1 MRNIT
6 VAIAV
11 DERMGIAFN
20 KRRQSCDRIMI
31 EELIR
36 SQAGKIYVSD
46 YSKELFLDF
55 EDRIEVVKNPIED
68 CKDGACCFIELSGI
82 ENDLNE
88 IGSLILYN
96 WNRHYPSDTTL
107 SVDLDNYTLVS
118 TKEFAGSSHEK
129 ITKKIYKISR

>member
-20 KRRQSCDRIMI
+20 KRRQSRDRIMI

-36 SQAGKIYVSD
+36 SQAGKIYVSE

-55 EDRIEVVKNPIED
+55 KDRIEVVNDPLNE
-68 CKDGACCFIELSGI
+68 CKDGECCFVELCDI
-82 ENDLNE
+82 KKHLNE
-88 IGSLILYN
+88 ISILIIYY
-96 WNRHYPSDTTL
+96 WNRHYPSDITL
-107 SVDLDNYTLVS
+107 SANLNGYTLVS

-129 ITKKIYKISR
+129 ITKKIYKINL

>member
-6 VAIAV
+6 VAISV

-36 SQAGKIYVSD
+36 SQAGKIYVSE

-55 EDRIEVVKNPIED
+55 EDRIEVVNDPLNE
-68 CKDGACCFIELSGI
+68 CKDGECCFVELCDI
-82 ENDLNE
+82 KKHLNE
-88 IGSLILYN
+88 ISILIIYY
-96 WNRHYPSDTTL
+96 WNRHYPSDITL
-107 SVDLDNYTLVS
+107 SANLDGYTLVS
-118 TKEFAGSSHEK
+118 INEFVGSSHEK

>member
-11 DERMGIAFN
+11 DERMGIGFN

-36 SQAGKIYVSD
+36 SQAGKIYVSE

-68 CKDGACCFIELSGI
+68 CKDGECCFVELCDI
-82 ENDLNE
+82 KKHLNE
-88 IGSLILYN
+88 ISILIIYY
-96 WNRHYPSDTTL
+96 WNRHYPSDITL
-107 SVDLDNYTLVS
+107 SANLDGYTLVS
-118 TKEFAGSSHEK
+118 TKDFAGSSHEK